1 MQATK
6 YTVTVTVEVLSLD
19 AVEGML
25 HSVGRRF
32 GEEITAGMIRQDDGD
47 GASWHYT
54 STDVEF

>member
-1 MQATK
+1 
-6 YTVTVTVEVLSLD
+6 
-19 AVEGML
+19 ML